1 MCSLWWNNSLYF
13 CWIPIKWEYVNQVM
27 AQHLSVFS
35 PKKLAFY
42 IEIVQNFP
50 NSQASHGKFW
60 RVPEKLPE
68 IFRPFATLQL
78 TPRSRI
84 GSGFLSSVSTDWLD
98 ISIGLL
104 WRGVV
109 RRVPGEGSREW
120 LPCLPPAE
128 ISGKSR
134 SGAQSSAA
142 RRDSLRRVRPQT
154 RHMLAKYS
162 RRSPAHSE
170 RGRHL
175 SHSVTT

>member
-1 MCSLWWNNSLYF
+1 MYF
-13 CWIPIKWEYVNQVM
+13 LHKIIHYY
-27 AQHLSVFS
+27 
-35 PKKLAFY
+35 KLAFY

-50 NSQASHGKFW
+50 NSRASHGKF
-60 RVPEKLPE
+60 PE
-68 IFRPFATLQL
+68 IFRAFATLQL
-78 TPRSRI
+78 TPMSKI
-84 GSGFLSSVSTDWLD
+84 GFLSPVSTDWLD

-109 RRVPGEGSREW
+109 RRVRGEGSRALERTRER